1 MRAIPSD
8 NGLDESDG
16 WPALVWK
23 GHFADIV
30 GKGMLGKNQALQ
42 FIKPQAQGSRRVLVV
57 LSAESW
63 GSSIEIQ
70 FEQLNLGRVKW
81 EGEK

>member
-1 MRAIPSD
+1 
-8 NGLDESDG
+8 
-16 WPALVWK
+16 
-23 GHFADIV
+23 
-30 GKGMLGKNQALQ
+30 MLGKNQALQ

-70 FEQLNLGRVKW
+70 FEQLNLGRVKH
-81 EGEK
+81 EGNVG